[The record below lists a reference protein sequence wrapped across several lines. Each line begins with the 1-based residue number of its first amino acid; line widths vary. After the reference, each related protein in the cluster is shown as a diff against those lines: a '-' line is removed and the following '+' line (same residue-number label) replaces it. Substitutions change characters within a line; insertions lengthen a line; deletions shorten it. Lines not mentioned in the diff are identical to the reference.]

1 MYSVYKLDEELRI
14 VDLMEKEC
22 GDEWT
27 KRIRSIC
34 QLFQKNRE
42 TFQRE
47 KAYGD
52 ALLPVI
58 VEEGDWPFEHK
69 QTKIA
74 LHPQLMELTP
84 QFEKNYLPA
93 NKNHRLVWSPR
104 VGTVTLNIKF
114 KGGSRAVL
122 VPVEAANL
130 LLCLQ
135 KSRLSL
141 KVYLCETGY
150 KLDEV
155 EGAVQTL
162 TTNKL
167 LISTPKDSDFE
178 LELVQE
184 FPSGALLDLVS
195 RSDKGEIEVK
205 AMEELKAD
213 RKLMVE
219 AIIVKIMKSEK
230 MAKREELLMKT
241 APLLAQ
247 RGFNFNAD
255 FVEKSID
262 RLLDKEFLR
271 DFEDGTLGY
280 IA

>member
-1 MYSVYKLDEELRI
+1 
-14 VDLMEKEC
+14 
-22 GDEWT
+22 
-27 KRIRSIC
+27 
-34 QLFQKNRE
+34 
-42 TFQRE
+42 
-47 KAYGD
+47 
-52 ALLPVI
+52 
-58 VEEGDWPFEHK
+58 
-69 QTKIA
+69 
-74 LHPQLMELTP
+74 
-84 QFEKNYLPA
+84 
-93 NKNHRLVWSPR
+93 
-104 VGTVTLNIKF
+104 
-114 KGGSRAVL
+114 
-122 VPVEAANL
+122 
-130 LLCLQ
+130 
-135 KSRLSL
+135 
-141 KVYLCETGY
+141 
-150 KLDEV
+150 V

-162 TTNKL
+162 TTSKL
-167 LISTPKDSDFE
+167 LISTPKGSDFV
-178 LELVQE
+178 LELAQE
-184 FPSGALLDLVS
+184 FASGGELDLVS

-230 MAKREELLMKT
+230 MAKRDELLVKT

>member
-1 MYSVYKLDEELRI
+1 
-14 VDLMEKEC
+14 
-22 GDEWT
+22 
-27 KRIRSIC
+27 
-34 QLFQKNRE
+34 
-42 TFQRE
+42 
-47 KAYGD
+47 
-52 ALLPVI
+52 
-58 VEEGDWPFEHK
+58 
-69 QTKIA
+69 
-74 LHPQLMELTP
+74 
-84 QFEKNYLPA
+84 
-93 NKNHRLVWSPR
+93 
-104 VGTVTLNIKF
+104 
-114 KGGSRAVL
+114 
-122 VPVEAANL
+122 
-130 LLCLQ
+130 
-135 KSRLSL
+135 
-141 KVYLCETGY
+141 
-150 KLDEV
+150 V

-162 TTNKL
+162 TTSKL
-167 LISTPKDSDFE
+167 LISTPKGSDFV
-178 LELVQE
+178 LELAQE
-184 FPSGALLDLVS
+184 FASGGELDLVS

-230 MAKREELLMKT
+230 MSKRDELLVKT